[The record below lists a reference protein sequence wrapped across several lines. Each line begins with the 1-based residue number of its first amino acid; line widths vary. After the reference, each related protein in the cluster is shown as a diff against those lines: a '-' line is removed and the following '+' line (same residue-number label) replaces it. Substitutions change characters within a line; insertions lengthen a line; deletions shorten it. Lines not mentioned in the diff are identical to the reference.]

1 MKGLLEMDA
10 PSKMR
15 PVLPGIP
22 RVKVIGVPISAVNMG
37 TALSAIEEGLS
48 DGAARGSYIC
58 VSNAHTTVM
67 AHDDP
72 AYLKVQSESF
82 LTLPDGKPLSMAGS
96 KLVPGMARVTG
107 PDLMREVFSD
117 TRFAGCSHYFYGNTE
132 ENVGKLVEALRASY
146 PDLDIAGW
154 EPSVF
159 RPMNEAEEDALCARI
174 EDSGADFA
182 WIGLGAPRQ
191 EEFCH
196 RNSGKTSA
204 LMVGVGGAFNIL
216 AGITP
221 EAPRWMQNLSLEWLY
236 RLIQE
241 PRRLFKRYAITN
253 TRFMYLLKKEGCEI
267 VE

>member
-1 MKGLLEMDA
+1 MVDLLKKGASARKRCALTA
-10 PSKMR
+10 
-15 PVLPGIP
+15 IP
-22 RVKVIGVPISAVNMG
+22 RVRVIGVPISAANMT
-37 TALSAIEEGLS
+37 TALSVIEEGLS
-48 DGAARGSYIC
+48 DGDARGSYIC

-72 AYLKVQSESF
+72 AYLEVQSESF
-82 LTLPDGKPLSMAGS
+82 LTLPDGKPLSMAGA
-96 KLVPGMARVTG
+96 KLVPSMARVTG

-117 TRFAGCSHYFYGNTE
+117 ARFAGCSHYFYGNTE

-159 RPMNEAEEDALCARI
+159 RSMSEAEEDGLCARI

-221 EAPRWMQNLSLEWLY
+221 EAPRWMQDLSLEWLY

>member
-1 MKGLLEMDA
+1 MVDLLKKGSSARKRCALTA
-10 PSKMR
+10 
-15 PVLPGIP
+15 IP
-22 RVKVIGVPISAVNMG
+22 RVRVIGVPISAANMA
-37 TALSAIEEGLS
+37 TALSVIEEGLS
-48 DGAARGSYIC
+48 DGDARGSYIC

-72 AYLKVQSESF
+72 AYLEVQSESF

-96 KLVPGMARVTG
+96 KLVPSMARVTG

-117 TRFAGCSHYFYGNTE
+117 ARFAGCSHYFYGNTE

-159 RPMNEAEEDALCARI
+159 RSMSEAEEDGLCARI

-221 EAPRWMQNLSLEWLY
+221 EAPRWMQDLSLEWLY

>member
-1 MKGLLEMDA
+1 MVDLLKKGASARKRCALTA
-10 PSKMR
+10 
-15 PVLPGIP
+15 IP
-22 RVKVIGVPISAVNMG
+22 RVRVIGVPISAANMT
-37 TALSAIEEGLS
+37 TALSVIEEGLS
-48 DGAARGSYIC
+48 DGDARGSYIC
-58 VSNAHTTVM
+58 VSNVHTTVM

-72 AYLKVQSESF
+72 AYLEVQSESF
-82 LTLPDGKPLSMAGS
+82 LTLPDGKPLSMAGA
-96 KLVPGMARVTG
+96 KLVPSMARVTG

-117 TRFAGCSHYFYGNTE
+117 ARFAGCSHYFYGNTE

-159 RPMNEAEEDALCARI
+159 RSMSEAEEDGLCARI

-221 EAPRWMQNLSLEWLY
+221 EAPRWMQDLSLEWLY

>member
-1 MKGLLEMDA
+1 MVDLLKKGASARKRCALTT
-10 PSKMR
+10 
-15 PVLPGIP
+15 IP
-22 RVKVIGVPISAVNMG
+22 RVRVIGVPISAANMA
-37 TALSAIEEGLS
+37 TALSVIEEGLS
-48 DGAARGSYIC
+48 DGDARGSYIC

-72 AYLKVQSESF
+72 AYLEVQSESF

-96 KLVPGMARVTG
+96 KLVPSMARVTG